1 MVACTHRHTN
11 ITLTCIQKAIHRV
24 NHRDRSVHAILHY
37 LLDNKC
43 CEGIRYLLSNIKF
56 MRMCVVGLCLCAHD
70 FQFIR
75 FTVLFV
81 FCFFSSLDFKCVRQ
95 MTVLQLKNKPEYAN
109 RKWPNRF
116 VFHHIP
122 KKAVHW
128 FLVVS
133 TILNVFDDI
142 SWIALYSIYDSTQNR
157 TFLTIQMYSRIH
169 VQGMLWV
176 TLEQVQKSIIWMLSS
191 HNFSINLIA
200 PKWQCSQF
208 DNKMFR
214 FALFLRFIRS
224 LIFLPVNEGK
234 KNKQIY
240 AINKCKYQI
249 KSYEHGTEVMRY
261 AKF

>member
-1 MVACTHRHTN
+1 MKEFDIYFQTSNLCACALWAYAYA
-11 ITLTCIQKAIHRV
+11 LTIFNLFDSQFCLSFV
-24 NHRDRSVHAILHY
+24 FF
-37 LLDNKC
+37 
-43 CEGIRYLLSNIKF
+43 LLSISN
-56 MRMCVVGLCLCAHD
+56 
-70 FQFIR
+70 
-75 FTVLFV
+75 V
-81 FCFFSSLDFKCVRQ
+81 FD
-95 MTVLQLKNKPEYAN
+95 
-109 RKWPNRF
+109 KWPFCNWKINRSMQIESGRIDLF
-116 VFHHIP
+116 FITYR
-122 KKAVHW
+122 KKAVYW

-176 TLEQVQKSIIWMLSS
+176 TLAQVQKPIIWMLSS
-191 HNFSINLIA
+191 HNFSINSIA

-224 LIFLPVNEGK
+224 LIFHPVNEGK